1 MAAVGSRM
9 SATIIRVAKALGLLS
24 VLEVLLIERRGYRAA
39 LVASVA
45 TAAVASRTFFGY
57 PKHSPQGALVA
68 AWLIMFQLL
77 PDVRRTF
84 FSETK

>member
-9 SATIIRVAKALGLLS
+9 SATIIRVAKALSLLS

-45 TAAVASRTFFGY
+45 TAAVASRMFFGY
-57 PKHSPQGALVA
+57 PKHSPQGAFVA

-77 PDVRRTF
+77 PDVRRPF